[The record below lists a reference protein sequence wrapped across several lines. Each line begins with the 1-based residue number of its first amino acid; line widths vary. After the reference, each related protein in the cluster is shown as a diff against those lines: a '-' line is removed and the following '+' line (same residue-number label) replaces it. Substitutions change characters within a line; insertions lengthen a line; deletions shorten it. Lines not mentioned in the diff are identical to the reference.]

1 MENFIDFFVYT
12 SRMSQKSFPNPNPKH
27 TLLILSALYSGPH
40 YLVKVGKADFGNF
53 IVILLIQAKVNT
65 ANDFKP
71 YPKRLP
77 KGSIQKIQ
85 EFLRIFPILSDQQLD
100 IIAHFIHDKDVE
112 GFLRSN
118 FGDDYQKLIDNYEPI
133 FKWMLPRLFHHGL
146 AISPLYEG
154 RYACSCAK
162 WVVVKVIFSI
172 ISEITPKVSATIAG
186 KQLSPTSAR
195 IAFVVSV
202 LQDYGENH
210 ILKLYLKTINDF
222 ERTGDG
228 TCFTLAKE
236 QFNKSLVTNEKDH
249 QEWVDLHEKFQ
260 EKLGYSFAIHPQNW
274 NFNLICWFMNGFESY
289 DHLLKYIDEVL
300 AN

>member
-1 MENFIDFFVYT
+1 MN
-12 SRMSQKSFPNPNPKH
+12 QNPKPNPEH
-27 TLLILSALYSGPH
+27 TLLILSALKYGPR
-40 YLVKVGKADFGNF
+40 YLVKVGESDFGDF
-53 IVILLIQAKVNT
+53 LVILLIQAKVNA

-71 YPKRLP
+71 FPNRLP
-77 KGSIQKIQ
+77 KGSVKKIQ
-85 EFLRIFPILSDQQLD
+85 VFLRIFKILSDPQRD
-100 IIAHFIHDKDVE
+100 IIAHFVDDSDVE

-118 FGDDYQKLIDNYEPI
+118 FGDDYQKLIDKYETI

-172 ISEITPKVSATIAG
+172 ISEITPNVSATIAG

-202 LQDYGENH
+202 LQDYGGNH
-210 ILKLYLKTINDF
+210 ILKLYLETINNF
-222 ERTGDG
+222 ERTRNES
-228 TCFTLAKE
+228 CFALAEK
-236 QFNKSLVTNEKDH
+236 QFNRSISTNEKDH
-249 QEWVDLHEKFQ
+249 QEWVELQAKFK
-260 EKLGYSFAIHPQNW
+260 ENLRHSFELHPQKW
-274 NFNLICWFMNGFESY
+274 NSKLICWLMNGFDNY
-289 DHLLKYIDEVL
+289 VNLLQYIDEVL

>member
-1 MENFIDFFVYT
+1 MKQNPT
-12 SRMSQKSFPNPNPKH
+12 PNPKLM
-27 TLLILSALYSGPH
+27 LLILSALYYGPR
-40 YLVKVGKADFGNF
+40 YLVKVGEADFGNF
-53 IVILLIQAKVNT
+53 LVILLIQAKVNA
-65 ANDFKP
+65 ANDFIP
-71 YPKRLP
+71 YRGRLP
-77 KGSIQKIQ
+77 KGSIRKIQ
-85 EFLRIFPILSDQQLD
+85 EFLQIFQILSDPQRD
-100 IIAHFIHDKDVE
+100 IIAHFVDDSDVE

-118 FGDDYQKLIDNYEPI
+118 FGDDYQKLIDKYEPI
-133 FKWMLPRLFHHGL
+133 FRWMVSNLYKHGL

-228 TCFTLAKE
+228 TCFTHAKGE
-236 QFNKSLVTNEKDH
+236 FNKSLLTNEKDH
-249 QEWVDLHEKFQ
+249 QEWVEMHERIQKN
-260 EKLGYSFAIHPQNW
+260 LPYSFAIHPQNW
-274 NFNLICWFMNGFESY
+274 NFNLICWFMNGFENY
-289 DHLLKYIDEVL
+289 EHLLQYIAEML

>member
-1 MENFIDFFVYT
+1 M
-12 SRMSQKSFPNPNPKH
+12 NPIPR
-27 TLLILSALYSGPH
+27 LMFLILSALYYGPR
-40 YLVKVGKADFGNF
+40 YLAKVGEADFGNF
-53 IVILLIQAKVNT
+53 LVIMLIQAKVNV

-77 KGSIQKIQ
+77 KGSIRKIQ
-85 EFLRIFPILSDQQLD
+85 EFLRIFPILSVHQLD
-100 IIAHFIHDKDVE
+100 IISNFIDVIDVE

-118 FGDDYQKLIDNYEPI
+118 FGDDYQRLIDKYEPI
-133 FKWMLPRLFHHGL
+133 FKWIVPRLFEHGL

-162 WVVVKVIFSI
+162 WVVVKVLFAI
-172 ISEITPKVSATIAG
+172 ISEITPNVSATIAG

-210 ILKLYLKTINDF
+210 ILKMYLKTINDM
-222 ERTGDG
+222 ERTHDES
-228 TCFTLAKE
+228 CFALAE
-236 QFNKSLVTNEKDH
+236 QEFNRSIVTNEKDH
-249 QEWVDLHEKFQ
+249 QEWVELNKKFQ
-260 EKLGYSFAIHPQNW
+260 ENLRLSFELHPQKW
-274 NFNLICWFMNGFESY
+274 NFNLICWLMNGFDNYEN
-289 DHLLKYIDEVL
+289 LLQYIDEMI

>member
-1 MENFIDFFVYT
+1 MNTNPKQI
-12 SRMSQKSFPNPNPKH
+12 PNPKLM
-27 TLLILSALYSGPH
+27 LLILSALYYNPR
-40 YLVKVGKADFGNF
+40 YLAKVGEADFADF
-53 IVILLIQAKVNT
+53 VVILLIQAKVNT

-71 YPKRLP
+71 YPGRLP
-77 KGSIQKIQ
+77 KGSIRKIQ
-85 EFLRIFPILSDQQLD
+85 EFLRIFPILSEKQWD
-100 IIAHFIHDKDVE
+100 IIAHFIDDKDVE

-118 FGDDYQKLIDNYEPI
+118 FGDDYQKLIDKYEPI

-172 ISEITPKVSATIAG
+172 ISEITPNVSATIAG

-202 LQDYGENH
+202 LQDYGGNH
-210 ILKLYLKTINDF
+210 ILKLYLETINNF
-222 ERTGDG
+222 ERTRNES
-228 TCFTLAKE
+228 CFALAEK
-236 QFNKSLVTNEKDH
+236 QFNRSISTNEKDH
-249 QEWVDLHEKFQ
+249 QEWVELQAKFK
-260 EKLGYSFAIHPQNW
+260 ENLRHSFELHPQKW
-274 NFNLICWFMNGFESY
+274 NSKLICWLMNGFDNY
-289 DHLLKYIDEVL
+289 VNLLQYIDEVL